1 MKKIIKKINVN
12 FFRENELNQLR
23 KRNALNAL
31 FFFFVKWPFTI
42 MTIIDVH
49 EGKKKQTN

>member
-1 MKKIIKKINVN
+1 MSIL
-12 FFRENELNQLR
+12 FRENELNQLR

-31 FFFFVKWPFTI
+31 CFFFFFIKWPFTI